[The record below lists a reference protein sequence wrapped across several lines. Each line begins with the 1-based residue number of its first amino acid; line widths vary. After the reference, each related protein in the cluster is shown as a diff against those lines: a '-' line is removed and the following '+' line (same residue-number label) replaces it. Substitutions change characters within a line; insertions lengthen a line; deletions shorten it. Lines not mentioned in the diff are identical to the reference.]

1 MGWAGRARGI
11 RLGASDINHTEVTMF
26 ARTSTWTGSPEALQK
41 WAHHVTSQVAPMV
54 RGLPGIAGAV
64 FLLDRADGAAMTL
77 TLWDSQEAA
86 LVSDQHADAS
96 RAATIAATGVDLV
109 ARGRYEIVTRF

>member
-1 MGWAGRARGI
+1 
-11 RLGASDINHTEVTMF
+11 MF

-41 WAHHVTSQVAPMV
+41 WADHVTSQVAPMV
-54 RGLPGIAGAV
+54 RSLPGIAGAV
-64 FLLDRADGAAMTL
+64 FLLDRADRAAMTL

-96 RAATIAATGVDLV
+96 RAATIAATGVELV
-109 ARGRYEIVTRF
+109 ERGRYEIVTRF